1 MMAQPQLVQTKFAP
15 LPLPEQLTA
24 VKGQSAQL
32 WDTTDLPVALLKL
45 HSGEKQNKQTNK
57 RQQRK
62 KTTLKKDSKEQG
74 RLRRN
79 ASLF

>member
-15 LPLPEQLTA
+15 LPLPEQLTP

-57 RQQRK
+57 
-62 KTTLKKDSKEQG
+62 
-74 RLRRN
+74 
-79 ASLF
+79 